1 MDAVLALEDG
11 LTFKGKSVGFNGE
24 KSGEIVF
31 NTSLTGYQ
39 EILTDPSYAS
49 QIVVLTYPHIG
60 NYGVNPQDDEAD
72 KIFAEGLVVRD
83 MTDFPSNWRQH
94 NSLPEYLKKNGIVAI
109 SDIDTRFLV
118 RHIRKQGAMRAVI
131 GTGDLDE
138 KSLITKAQKSP
149 KMVGQDLAAR
159 VTCKNPYQW
168 EKPSINLFSDFVER
182 KKEKDGK
189 ENKERI
195 ETIKIVAIDFG
206 IKRNIL
212 RLLVDHGFEVI
223 VVPANTSSSE
233 ILDLKPDGIFLSNGP
248 GDPEPVTYAVATVK
262 ELMEKKPILGICLGH
277 QIMGLAVGA
286 RTYKLKFGHHGGNH
300 PVIRLDTG
308 QVEITAQNHGFAV
321 DSKSLPEEIQVTH
334 VNLNDQ
340 TLEGFRHRSLPFFCV
355 QYHPEAAPGPHDSRY
370 IFDEFRRLIIQHQQ

>member
-1 MDAVLALEDG
+1 
-11 LTFKGKSVGFNGE
+11 
-24 KSGEIVF
+24 
-31 NTSLTGYQ
+31 
-39 EILTDPSYAS
+39 
-49 QIVVLTYPHIG
+49 
-60 NYGVNPQDDEAD
+60 
-72 KIFAEGLVVRD
+72 
-83 MTDFPSNWRQH
+83 
-94 NSLPEYLKKNGIVAI
+94 
-109 SDIDTRFLV
+109 
-118 RHIRKQGAMRAVI
+118 
-131 GTGDLDE
+131 
-138 KSLITKAQKSP
+138 
-149 KMVGQDLAAR
+149 MVGQDLAAR

-370 IFDEFRRLIIQHQQ
+370 IFNEFRRLVIQHQH